1 MWETIRSF
9 FAPPIAADPA
19 QSTTQL
25 LWIVRLRWLAISAQL
40 ISIPVALEFEVLE
53 PRLLPAF
60 VAVIA
65 LLASWNIATWFTLQ
79 RGWQLQRAQIP
90 VQLCVDIAAL
100 STLLAL
106 TGGAWNP
113 LVPILFVH
121 TVLGAMLLEGRTSLV
136 LFSVLILCLALIQAN
151 SHIPPELEG
160 SLLPAVMLF
169 PAQLII
175 AGVFWILTAWLS
187 RTLTALQQH
196 VVTAR
201 ERKTRIDRL
210 RAVGALAA
218 GLSHEFATPLNTA
231 QLRLS
236 RLARS
241 EGLQENS
248 DLVTAREELE
258 RCGEVLRHM
267 AGSQLEPERLSF
279 TVVDIGDLARQ
290 VCSSMA
296 KVYKGL
302 TIHFHTDG
310 RGPRRALVPSV
321 AFSQALINLI
331 ENAIES
337 AGENKPIDV
346 IVRGGFDHVDLVVAD
361 RGEGWPAMV
370 RNHLGEPFVTTKQDG
385 VGLGLYYVHSLAEA
399 IGAQLTLEDRTD
411 GGAIAHVS
419 LPVVRTGER
428 PNTETGT
435 EA

>member
-1 MWETIRSF
+1 MWEMIRSF
-9 FAPPIAADPA
+9 FAPPMTADPG
-19 QSTTQL
+19 QSTTKL
-25 LWIVRLRWLAISAQL
+25 LWIVRLRWLAISAQV
-40 ISIPVALEFEVLE
+40 ISIPFALEFKVLE
-53 PRLLPAF
+53 PRLLPGF
-60 VAVIA
+60 VTVVG
-65 LLASWNIATWFTLQ
+65 LLALWNTVTWWTLQ
-79 RGWQLQRAQIP
+79 RGLQPPRVQIP
-90 VQLCVDIAAL
+90 LQLCVDIVVL
-100 STLLAL
+100 GTLLTL

-136 LFSVLILCLALIQAN
+136 FFGGVILCLVLIQLN

-169 PAQLII
+169 PAQFII

-187 RTLTALQQH
+187 RTLTALQLH
-196 VVTAR
+196 IVGAR

-241 EGLQENS
+241 QELEHHP

-258 RCGEVLRHM
+258 RCAEVLRHM
-267 AGSQLEPERLSF
+267 AGSQLKPERLAF
-279 TVVDIGDLARQ
+279 EVVDLGGLAQQ
-290 VCSSMA
+290 VCSSIGKA
-296 KVYKGL
+296 HEGV
-302 TIHFHTDG
+302 TIRFRADS
-310 RGPRRALVPSV
+310 RGPSRALVPSV
-321 AFSQALINLI
+321 AFSQALMNLI
-331 ENAIES
+331 ENAVES
-337 AGENKPIDV
+337 AGEGEPIDV
-346 IVRGGFDHVDLVVAD
+346 SVMSVGDRVDVVVAD
-361 RGEGWPAMV
+361 RGEGWPNMV

-411 GGAIAHVS
+411 GGAIARVS
-419 LPVVRTGER
+419 LPAVRLGEGS
-428 PNTETGT
+428 ETKI
-435 EA
+435 ESAA

>member
-1 MWETIRSF
+1 MWEAIRSF
-9 FAPPIAADPA
+9 FAPPISADPG

-25 LWIVRLRWLAISAQL
+25 VWIVRLRWLAISAQL
-40 ISIPVALEFEVLE
+40 LSIPFAVEFEVLE
-53 PRLLPAF
+53 PRLVPAF
-60 VAVIA
+60 LAVIA
-65 LLASWNIATWFTLQ
+65 LLAGWNAVTWVALQ
-79 RGWQLQRAQIP
+79 RHWLMPRVQIP
-90 VQLCVDIAAL
+90 VQLCVDIAGL

-121 TVLGAMLLEGRTSLV
+121 TVLGAMLLEGRTSLILFAV
-136 LFSVLILCLALIQAN
+136 LVVCLGLIQAN
-151 SHIPPELEG
+151 SHIPPSMQG

-169 PAQLII
+169 PAQFII

-187 RTLTALQQH
+187 RTLTALQH
-196 VVTAR
+196 HAAGTR

-241 EGLQENS
+241 EGLEENP

-267 AGSQLEPERLSF
+267 AGSQLKPERLSF
-279 TVVDIGDLARQ
+279 EVVDIGSLARQ
-290 VCSSMA
+290 VCSSIS
-296 KVYKGL
+296 KTQERW
-302 TIHFHTDG
+302 TILFHADG
-310 RGPRRALVPSV
+310 RGPRRALVPAV

-337 AGENKPIDV
+337 AGEGKPIDV
-346 IVRGGFDHVDLVVAD
+346 SVRGRGDHVDLVVAD
-361 RGEGWPAMV
+361 RGEGWPNMV

-411 GGAIAHVS
+411 GGAIVRVS
-419 LPVVRTGER
+419 LPAVPSGER
-428 PNTETGT
+428 PDTETETQG
-435 EA
+435 